1 MPDSTTG
8 SSLPPRGYD
17 RWVFWILAAVILVL
31 VMILLV
37 LAATGNI
44 SATQVLIAL
53 ALVVALLFLLPR
65 VPDVVRVV
73 VGKGGLT
80 VELEQAKKDA
90 AEAMTTAAEASG
102 RADVAA
108 AQASM
113 ATKEAEEARAKLDRF
128 IFLAMPKP
136 MYANLVKL
144 AGPQRF
150 GRYNVTENFKEQLR
164 FLRDAG
170 YITLDCYVSELRP
183 GEDLSAHAGVTD
195 LGREFIEN
203 RRRLV
208 PKRVLLVYIRFAQ
221 GNLI

>member
-65 VPDVVRVV
+65 VPDVVKVV

-80 VELEQAKKDA
+80 VELEGVKKAAADAQA
-90 AEAMTTAAEASG
+90 TAVEASD
-102 RADVAA
+102 RAEIAA
-108 AQASM
+108 AQAGK
-113 ATKEAEEARAKLDRF
+113 ATREAEEAREKLDRF
-128 IFLAMPKP
+128 IFRAMPKP
-136 MYANLVKL
+136 TYANLVKL
-144 AGPQRF
+144 AGPRF
-150 GRYNVTENFKEQLR
+150 GKYDVTENFKEQLR
-164 FLRDAG
+164 FLRDSG
-170 YITLDCYVSELRP
+170 YITLDCYVSELRG
-183 GEDLSAHAGVTD
+183 GEDLSAHAQVTD

-203 RRRLV
+203 RQRLI
-208 PKRVLLVYIRFAQ
+208 PNEQL
-221 GNLI
+221 